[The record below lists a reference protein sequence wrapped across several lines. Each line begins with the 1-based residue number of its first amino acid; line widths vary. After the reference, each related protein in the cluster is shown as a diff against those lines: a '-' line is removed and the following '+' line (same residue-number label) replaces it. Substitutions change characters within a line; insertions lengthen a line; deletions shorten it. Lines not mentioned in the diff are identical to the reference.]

1 MASDISDYGLIGDGE
16 TCALV
21 SRSGSVDF
29 LCWPR
34 FDSDA
39 CMAALLG
46 DDSHG
51 HWQIAPDGYQR
62 AVSRRYRG
70 DTLVLETTFTSEDG
84 SFRLIDFMRRHDG
97 TSMLVRI
104 VEGINGTPAVRL
116 RLRLRFNYGEMAPW
130 SQKIDDGMS
139 FEVGPD
145 QIVLHSPVAIEP
157 GDAEG
162 HALFHVREGERIPF
176 VLAYRDS
183 SDPAGDA
190 VDAEVLLGETERE
203 WHEWIGRFDK
213 PCNWPDAVKRS
224 LITLK
229 ALIHRRTG
237 GLLAAATLG
246 LPEQA
251 NGAMNWDYRYCW
263 LRDATFTLTA
273 LLNAGYQDEASR
285 WRDWMLRAVAG
296 RPDKMQIMYRLDGSR
311 RLPEFKADWLPGY
324 QGARPVLVGNAA
336 SGQLQLDVFGE
347 LLNGLHV
354 AALGGI
360 DRSDRGLEIEQ
371 ALVLHLEQVWDKPGA
386 DIWETRGEGQ
396 RYTYSQAMAWVGID
410 RFLKGNETRK
420 HADPD
425 LLARLAGVR
434 DLIHAEVCARGFD
447 ASRNRFVREFG
458 GSALDA
464 SLLVLPL
471 VGFLP
476 ADDPRMRATIAA
488 IETEMMEGGLV
499 RRMPAKH
506 DGRDEGAFLACS
518 CWLADCYKLQ
528 GRDREARAMLE
539 RVIGLSNDVGLLSEE
554 FHVPTQ
560 KLVGNIPQALTH
572 LGVVNTALFLSGPV
586 LQRGA

>member
-1 MASDISDYGLIGDGE
+1 MASDISDYGLVGDGE

-34 FDSDA
+34 FDSEA

-46 DDSHG
+46 DESHG
-51 HWQIAPDGYQR
+51 HWQIAPDGYLR
-62 AVSRRYRG
+62 TVSRRYRG
-70 DTLVLETTFTSEDG
+70 DTLVLETRFEADDG
-84 SFRLIDFMRRHDG
+84 AFRVIDFMRRENG

-104 VEGINGTPAVRL
+104 VEGVSGHPAVRL
-116 RLRLRFNYGEMAPW
+116 RLRLRFNYGDMSPW
-130 SQKIDDGMS
+130 SRATEKGIS

-145 QIVLHSPVAIEP
+145 QVILHSPVDIVA

-162 HALFHVREGERIPF
+162 HAVFHVREDERVSF

-183 SDPAGDA
+183 SEPIGGA
-190 VDAEVLLGETERE
+190 VDADALLDATERE
-203 WHEWIGRFDK
+203 WSEWIGRFDK
-213 PCNWPDAVKRS
+213 PCDWPDAVKRS

-237 GLLAAATLG
+237 GLLAAATMG
-246 LPEQA
+246 LPEQP

-273 LLNAGYQDEASR
+273 LLNAGYRDEAER
-285 WRDWMLRAVAG
+285 WRDWILRAIAG

-311 RLPEFKADWLPGY
+311 RLPEFEADWLPGY

-336 SGQLQLDVFGE
+336 SGQIQLDVYGE
-347 LLNGLHV
+347 LLDGFHV
-354 AALGGI
+354 AVRGGI
-360 DRSDRGLEIEQ
+360 ERSDRGVEVET
-371 ALVLHLEQVWDKPGA
+371 ALVLHLEQVWDKPGS
-386 DIWETRGEGQ
+386 DIWETRGEGK
-396 RYTYSQAMAWVGID
+396 RYTLSQAMAWVGLE
-410 RFLKGNETRK
+410 RFLKGATEK

-425 LLARLAGVR
+425 MLARLAGVR

-447 ASRNRFVREFG
+447 AGRNRFVREFG
-458 GSALDA
+458 GHALDA
-464 SLLVLPL
+464 SLLMLPL

-476 ADDPRMRATIAA
+476 ATDPRMQATIAA
-488 IETEMMEGGLV
+488 IETELMEGGLV

-528 GRDREARAMLE
+528 GREKEARAMLE
-539 RVIGLSNDVGLLSEE
+539 RVIDLSNDVGLLSEE

-560 KLVGNIPQALTH
+560 RLIGNMPQALTH

-586 LQRGA
+586 LQRGG

>member
-1 MASDISDYGLIGDGE
+1 MASDISDYGLVGDGE

-34 FDSDA
+34 FDSEA

-46 DDSHG
+46 DESHG
-51 HWQIAPDGYQR
+51 HWQIAPDGYLR
-62 AVSRRYRG
+62 TVSRRYRG
-70 DTLVLETTFTSEDG
+70 DTLVLETRFEADDG
-84 SFRLIDFMRRHDG
+84 AFRVIDFMRRENG

-104 VEGINGTPAVRL
+104 VEGVSGHPAVRL
-116 RLRLRFNYGEMAPW
+116 RLRLRFNYGDMSPW
-130 SQKIDDGMS
+130 SRATEKGIS

-145 QIVLHSPVAIEP
+145 QVILHSPVDIVA

-162 HALFHVREGERIPF
+162 HAVFHVREDERVSF

-183 SDPAGDA
+183 SEPIGEA
-190 VDAEVLLGETERE
+190 VDADALLDATERE
-203 WHEWIGRFDK
+203 WSEWIGRFDK
-213 PCNWPDAVKRS
+213 PCDWPDAVKRS

-237 GLLAAATLG
+237 GLLAAATMG
-246 LPEQA
+246 LPEQP

-273 LLNAGYQDEASR
+273 LLNAGYRDEAER
-285 WRDWMLRAVAG
+285 WRDWILRAIAG

-336 SGQLQLDVFGE
+336 SGQIQLDVYGE
-347 LLNGLHV
+347 LLDGFHV
-354 AALGGI
+354 AVRGGI
-360 DRSDRGLEIEQ
+360 ERSDRGVEVET
-371 ALVLHLEQVWDKPGA
+371 ALVLHLEQVWDKPGS
-386 DIWETRGEGQ
+386 DIWETRGEGK
-396 RYTYSQAMAWVGID
+396 RYTLSQAMAWVGLD
-410 RFLKGNETRK
+410 RFLKGATEK

-425 LLARLAGVR
+425 MLARLAGVR

-447 ASRNRFVREFG
+447 AGRNCFVREFG
-458 GSALDA
+458 GHALDA
-464 SLLVLPL
+464 SLLMLPL

-476 ADDPRMRATIAA
+476 ATDPRMRATIAA
-488 IETEMMEGGLV
+488 IETELMEGGLV

-528 GRDREARAMLE
+528 GREKEARAMLE
-539 RVIGLSNDVGLLSEE
+539 RVIELSNDVGLLSEE

-560 KLVGNIPQALTH
+560 RLIGNMPQALTH

-586 LQRGA
+586 LQRGG